1 VECVL
6 AESWTAFVISDG
18 ANAIDRVV
26 VPLPSCPR
34 ELDPVHQTLPSRMMQ
49 VCSLPAAGEVSV
61 GVEASPGTLGV
72 AASVMGD
79 AIVMTEA
86 IKATK
91 LSGRNFMGS

>member
-1 VECVL
+1 
-6 AESWTAFVISDG
+6 
-18 ANAIDRVV
+18 
-26 VPLPSCPR
+26 
-34 ELDPVHQTLPSRMMQ
+34 MMQ

-91 LSGRNFMGS
+91 MSGRNFMGS